1 MIEICQF
8 TPEDIGDAIAGLDG
22 LRDILVPVLDRA
34 MDGGH
39 GSRED
44 VQQFIRHL
52 TLAKHAL
59 AAMADILERRMGAGP
74 HQRQA
79 LSAAL
84 LAVEKEAHGLEQRA
98 KAHRDLCRAH
108 GVEVREPLQWE
119 RQAEHFRIAAGCMWA
134 ELQRLE
140 GGT

>member
-1 MIEICQF
+1 MSRAAIRPITFRKTSGEWGIEGVNLSALPP
-8 TPEDIGDAIAGLDG
+8 TVYAALYKLMELEHPMPE
-22 LRDILVPVLDRA
+22 V
-34 MDGGH
+34 
-39 GSRED
+39 
-44 VQQFIRHL
+44 
-52 TLAKHAL
+52 
-59 AAMADILERRMGAGP
+59 MAF
-74 HQRQA
+74 QRQA